1 MSSNIADSLRDS
13 LRTIVSQRGKA
24 DSSSSILETTLI
36 RNGQYCGQRFSFAGF
51 SLVWFREE
59 GQVKFYSPLGT
70 LEHSCTVVQFCML
83 SSQSNPADLRR
94 VA

>member
-1 MSSNIADSLRDS
+1 MSSNIADSLRNS
-13 LRTIVSQRGKA
+13 LLTIVSQRGKA
-24 DSSSSILETTLI
+24 ESSSSILETTLI
-36 RNGQYCGQRFSFAGF
+36 RNGEYCGQRFSLAGF

-70 LEHSCTVVQFCML
+70 LEHSCTVAQFCVL
-83 SSQSNPADLRR
+83 SSQSDGTDLRR